1 MFCFIFMYIFA
12 YKLNFYAM
20 KYTAVEWLENEF
32 KEIFAEFG
40 GLDSLWLKRFNQAKE
55 MEKEQIIEARI
66 NGDLNGAC
74 IFKIAREKA
83 EQYYKETFK
92 SE

>member
-1 MFCFIFMYIFA
+1 M
-12 YKLNFYAM
+12 
-20 KYTAVEWLENEF
+20 TAVEWLYDQIKNGFNYNRLERNGYENQRDRLFE
-32 KEIFAEFG
+32 
-40 GLDSLWLKRFNQAKE
+40 QAKE

-66 NGDLNGAC
+66 NGDVNGAC

-83 EQYYKETFK
+83 EQYYNETFK